1 MNQEG
6 LNSELM
12 DQIVKAGITTLPKQ
26 LGDPLPE
33 IWVNLTDG
41 TEEMLFTY
49 YPDEISFSES
59 DFIGLTEEQARLSN
73 LVGIGSTFNASL
85 HDRGHSH

>member
-6 LNSELM
+6 LNSHSM
-12 DQIVKAGITTLPKQ
+12 DRIVKARITTLPKQ

-33 IWVNLTDG
+33 VWVTLPDG
-41 TEEMLFTY
+41 TEKMLFTY

-59 DFIGLTEEQARLSN
+59 DFVGLSEEEAGLLKFGR
-73 LVGIGSTFNASL
+73 
-85 HDRGHSH
+85 DRAYLQS